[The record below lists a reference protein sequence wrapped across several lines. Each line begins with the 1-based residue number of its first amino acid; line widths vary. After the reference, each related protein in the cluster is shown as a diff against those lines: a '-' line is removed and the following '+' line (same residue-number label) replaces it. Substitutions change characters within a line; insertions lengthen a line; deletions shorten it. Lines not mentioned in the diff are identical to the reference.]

1 RPAAGVTAPDVSVSG
16 AARSERWLAVGGSG
30 LTAEGARHLTAIP
43 AGARG
48 VPEVP
53 AAGRAEA
60 ARLQE
65 DGGTLW
71 NVDDAGWALRLL
83 PRPRPAGE
91 APVRVALT
99 ERVSAVVDGRRWVHE
114 AVLWLSHE
122 ANTDLDVALPEGARV
137 LGVTVDG
144 LPVTP
149 SQASADRLAVPLPGA
164 GGARR
169 VRLRW
174 AFDPEDE
181 P

>member
-1 RPAAGVTAPDVSVSG
+1 
-16 AARSERWLAVGGSG
+16 
-30 LTAEGARHLTAIP
+30 
-43 AGARG
+43 
-48 VPEVP
+48 
-53 AAGRAEA
+53 
-60 ARLQE
+60 
-65 DGGTLW
+65 
-71 NVDDAGWALRLL
+71 RLL

-122 ANTDLDVALPEGARV
+122 ANTDLDIALPEGARV

-149 SQASADRLAVPLPGA
+149 LQASADRLAVPLPGA

-174 AFDPEDE
+174 AFDPEAE
-181 P
+181 PLDRPLLQRPRLHDAADGPVVWTVHVPAAYATSLGPE